1 MIAMFSISINS
12 SLTITGGDNWQPNL
26 ILDDGGDATHILTK
40 KFPAVGKQLKGI
52 VEDSI
57 TGVHR
62 LYQLVKNA
70 DLSCPAMNVHDAVT
84 RTMLNNFYCQK
95 ESVID
100 ALKVNTF
107 LLN

>member
-1 MIAMFSISINS
+1 M
-12 SLTITGGDNWQPNL
+12 WQPNL

-52 VEDSI
+52 VEDSV

-70 DLSCPAMNVHDAVT
+70 ALNCPAMNVHDAVT

-95 ESVID
+95 ESLID
-100 ALKVNTF
+100 ALKVTIV
-107 LLN
+107 LLQNITNFILNS